1 MLKNTYFKTMTNK
14 LTKQA
19 STEINWWWSERDV
32 DTEDTAVV
40 GFFNLKVY
48 VNKYSSGNLMGE

>member
-1 MLKNTYFKTMTNK
+1 MTNK

-19 STEINWWWSERDV
+19 FTEINRWWSELDV
-32 DTEDTAVV
+32 DTEDTAAE

-48 VNKYSSGNLMGE
+48 VNKYSSRNLMGE